1 LIENPKRCKFDPA
14 VLECKGTVTS
24 ECLTGGQVQAARQIY
39 SDLVNPRTKS
49 LIFPGLEPGSELGW
63 GALADGPEPSLYV
76 RETFKYLVFKDPQW
90 NYRTRPVE
98 YDADATRA
106 EQLDS
111 GVVSATNADLRPFF
125 ARGGKMIL
133 YHGWTDPLIS
143 PGDAVNYYE
152 RVQDTVGAA
161 NLRRSMRLYM
171 VPGMN
176 HCRGGE
182 GPDDFD
188 MQPVIE
194 QWLEK

>member
-1 LIENPKRCKFDPA
+1 
-14 VLECKGTVTS
+14 
-24 ECLTGGQVQAARQIY
+24 
-39 SDLVNPRTKS
+39 
-49 LIFPGLEPGSELGW
+49 
-63 GALADGPEPSLYV
+63 
-76 RETFKYLVFKDPQW
+76 
-90 NYRTRPVE
+90 
-98 YDADATRA
+98 
-106 EQLDS
+106 
-111 GVVSATNADLRPFF
+111 
-125 ARGGKMIL
+125 MIL

-143 PGDAVNYYE
+143 PGDTVNYYE

-194 QWLEK
+194 QWLEKQKAPEAVIASRITNGKVERTRPLCPYPQVAVWKGSGSIDDAANFVCK